1 MSKIGATARGI
12 VTVKPRKE
20 SKRARGKGRA
30 TAVAAK
36 VRAADR
42 ELLAIPKTEWAHAKA
57 QERIVKLA
65 LRDGIEVAARE
76 ASRSTRTIRRMIARY
91 QLSPTLLTFLPRKL
105 GPAPGSRRF
114 DSEREALIA
123 QAVERWMG
131 SREPLPLE
139 RAVEDVRQLFR
150 TAGLQ
155 SVSRNSV
162 LRRIIDQG
170 GKPLA
175 KAPTD
180 GQRAEIP
187 RTRRAL
193 GIVQADH
200 TPVDLIVVDDANRLP
215 IGRPWITIIFDVA
228 SRAVLGFHVT
238 LEAPSATSVALSL
251 SMACLSKGK
260 WLQEIGVDV
269 DWPMYGIPDVLH
281 LDNASEFHSEALRRG
296 CERYGISLEYRPP
309 GQTHTGGHIER
320 YLGTLMRRIH
330 GLPGTTMSNVK
341 QRGSYP
347 SEKRASLTLR
357 ELEAWLTLEIAG
369 RYHHAIHRGIHMS
382 PSAAWKKALGRRPI
396 PGPQHPEQFVL
407 DFLPAVSRQIGR
419 GGFQLFHI
427 RYWDP
432 LLTRLFQAS
441 QRLFVRYDP
450 RNLAQVWVPIPGRGE
465 YLAIHY
471 ADLRRPP
478 ISRYEQ
484 EAAMRE
490 IKSSGRRT
498 ANEDAIFSTIEL
510 QRKLIEGARSNT
522 RTRRVQARRPANR
535 TATVDALPHSDST
548 IDYSKPAVP
557 YPSETWSS

>member
-1 MSKIGATARGI
+1 VAA
-12 VTVKPRKE
+12 
-20 SKRARGKGRA
+20 KGRA
-30 TAVAAK
+30 S
-36 VRAADR
+36 DR
-42 ELLAIPKTEWAHAKA
+42 ELLAIPKAEWAHAKA

-65 LRDGIEVAARE
+65 LRDGIEAAALE
-76 ASRSTRTIRRMIARY
+76 AGRSTRTIRRLIARY
-91 QLSPTLLTFLPRKL
+91 QLSPTLLTFIPRKL
-105 GPAPGSRRF
+105 GPASGSRRF
-114 DSEREALIA
+114 GLDREALIEE
-123 QAVERWMG
+123 AVERWMG
-131 SREPLPLE
+131 SREPLPME
-139 RAVEDVRQLFR
+139 RAVEDVRRLFG

-162 LRRIIDQG
+162 LRRIIEHC
-170 GKPLA
+170 GKPVALA
-175 KAPTD
+175 PVE
-180 GQRAEIP
+180 GVRAEVP

-200 TPVDLIVVDDANRLP
+200 TPVDLIVVDDVNRLP

-238 LEAPSATSVALSL
+238 LEAPSATSVALAL

-260 WLQEIGVDV
+260 WLQEVGVDA
-269 DWPMYGIPDVLH
+269 DWPMSGIPDVLH
-281 LDNASEFHSEALRRG
+281 LDNATEFHSEALRRG
-296 CERYGISLEYRPP
+296 CERYGIRLEYRAP
-309 GQTHTGGHIER
+309 GQPHTGGHIER

-341 QRGSYP
+341 QRGNYP

-357 ELEAWLTLEIAG
+357 ELESWLTLEIAG
-369 RYHHAIHRGIHMS
+369 RYHHAIHRGIHLT
-382 PSAAWKKALGRRPI
+382 PSAAWTKALGHRPI
-396 PGPQHPEQFVL
+396 PGPHHPDQFVL

-432 LLTRLFQAS
+432 LLTRLFPAS
-441 QRLFVRYDP
+441 QRLLVRYDP

-478 ISRYEQ
+478 ISQYEQ

-510 QRKLIEGARSNT
+510 QRKLIDGARSNT
-522 RTRRVQARRPANR
+522 RARRLRARRPVKKTAN
-535 TATVDALPHSDST
+535 VDALPHSDSA